1 MVAIRRARRTGW
13 SEGRRTRGLALPD
26 PGEPALVN
34 AIVLDFL
41 TDDPVP
47 AIAAIRRAP
56 ADQTG

>member
-1 MVAIRRARRTGW
+1 MVARVVVAG
-13 SEGRRTRGLALPD
+13 SSHLLTR
-26 PGEPALVN
+26 EKPALVD

-47 AIAAIRRAP
+47 TIAAIGRAP